1 MKIGNLYDLPSFQRF
16 SDNAELHAIAKKIFQ
31 DAFAGAVLDRNL
43 TVVDPRIFEIKYP
56 ELAFVNSGIEANN
69 TGGFAA
75 NIQSLRLIELGQF
88 RNAGDRASNKG
99 KISLAAEE
107 QTISVIEREAESK
120 WTDTEIKQAA
130 LQNRNLV
137 NEYVTAHNRIYLQEI
152 DTIGFTGGDIN
163 KTGLLNNAGFTSTAA
178 AGTAESL
185 GALAL
190 YDELAELVTGQ
201 HDSVNNTPEYMAG
214 NVIMP
219 TRVWNLITKAIL
231 NTAAGS
237 STIRNA
243 LTANFPGIKWSAT
256 PKAESVSGTSRTV
269 AYSTNTEVMKMR
281 IPQPLQI
288 GEIIKQGSFAFQ
300 VESKYRV
307 AGLDVLVDEGADILT
322 GL

>member
-16 SDNAELHAIAKKIFQ
+16 SDNNSLQKIAEKIFQ
-31 DAFAGAVLDRNL
+31 DAYAGAVLDRNL
-43 TVVDPRIFEIKYP
+43 THVDPQIFEIKYP
-56 ELAFVNSGIEANN
+56 ELAFVNSGLEANN
-69 TGGFAA
+69 TGGFA
-75 NIQSLRLIELGQF
+75 NVIQSLRLIQLGEF

-99 KISLAAEE
+99 TISVSAEE
-107 QTISVIEREAESK
+107 QSIKVIEREAESK

-137 NEYVTAHNRIYLQEI
+137 NEYITGHNRIYLQEI
-152 DTIGFTGGDIN
+152 DSIGFTGGDIN

-178 AGTAESL
+178 AGAASTL

-190 YDELAELVTGQ
+190 YDEIADLIIGQ
-201 HDSVNNTPEYMAG
+201 WDSVNNTPEYRA
-214 NVIMP
+214 NVVVMP
-219 TRVWNLITKAIL
+219 TTVWNIIQKAIL

-237 STIRNA
+237 STIRTA
-243 LTANFPGIKWSAT
+243 LMANFPGIKWFST
-256 PKAESVSGTSRTV
+256 PKAQSVSGTSRTV
-269 AYSTNTEVMKMR
+269 AYSNNKQVMQMR

-288 GEIIKQGSFAFQ
+288 GEIVKKGSFAFQ